1 MIKNQAY
8 REIYGHLIELGI
20 RLQCKSETICTAII
34 YFYRLSE
41 KTDCT
46 KIYDKFNV
54 ARACFCAASTREGDT
69 QYTGAEDVLNVSNKI
84 LSPESHPV
92 LIVDE
97 RAAGR
102 MKEFDEVRRILNK
115 PGWQFTGAPKAH
127 QHLARYLSLLRDY
140 QPRLFEQYEMEK
152 LCTIV
157 LQDMYICP
165 YFIWSSTG
173 EIVAALAIH
182 FALKFVAPEI
192 KTDDYVRN
200 VCPQIS
206 RSHMKKLRRF
216 VWDKVYML

>member
-1 MIKNQAY
+1 MIKNQMY
-8 REIYGHLIELGI
+8 REVYGHLIELGI

-41 KTDCT
+41 KSDYI
-46 KIYDKFNV
+46 KGYDKFNV
-54 ARACFCAASTREGDT
+54 ARACFCAAGNREGDT
-69 QYTGAEDVLNVSNKI
+69 HFTGAEDVLNVSNKI
-84 LSPESHPV
+84 LYPESHPV

-102 MKEFDEVRRILNK
+102 MKEFDEIRKRLNSRC
-115 PGWQFTGAPKAH
+115 WSNTGAPQTHKN
-127 QHLARYLSLLRDY
+127 LARYLSLLRDY

-165 YFIWSSTG
+165 YFIWESSG

-182 FALKFVAPEI
+182 FVLKYVAPEI
-192 KTDDYVRN
+192 TTDEFIDN
-200 VCPQIS
+200 VCPNVS